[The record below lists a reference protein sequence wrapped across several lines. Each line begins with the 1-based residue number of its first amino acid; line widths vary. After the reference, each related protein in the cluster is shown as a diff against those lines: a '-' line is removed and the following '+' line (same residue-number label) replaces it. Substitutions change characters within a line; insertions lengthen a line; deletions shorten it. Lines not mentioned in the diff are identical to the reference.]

1 MSLANLHSVSAALLL
16 ASTMIA
22 NAQTMAEDRKDHSRY
37 FGIELTEGVSV
48 AAESPVE
55 DFILYRFE
63 KQRKVLLT
71 VYVGNTPERP
81 ISAVDAT
88 VFEAGGVRVVS
99 KWDRKGKLLRRDWFV
114 RLCQQGWPQYLHA
127 FTGEDAR
134 AGDRLASSLK
144 VKAPEKIG
152 VRPQWHYLKRKSFA
166 IKKIEMG

>member
-1 MSLANLHSVSAALLL
+1 MSVTNLHSVSTALLL
-16 ASTMIA
+16 ASTVIA
-22 NAQTMAEDRKDHSRY
+22 NAQTIAEDWKDYGRY

-63 KQRKVLLT
+63 KQRRALLT

-81 ISAVDAT
+81 VPAVDAS

-99 KWDRKGKLLRRDWFV
+99 KWDREGKLLRRDWFV

-127 FTGEDAR
+127 FTGKDAGG
-134 AGDRLASSLK
+134 GDRLASSLK
-144 VKAPEKIG
+144 VKASHENCAP
-152 VRPQWHYLKRKSFA
+152 
-166 IKKIEMG
+166 